1 MRTESDAELIEA
13 YAERDDQG
21 AFAEIVSRHGGMVY
35 RVCFRKLVNRHDA
48 EDASQA
54 VFMTLVKKSKQVK
67 WESSLA
73 KWIYTVARQTAL
85 FMARTRFRYVQ
96 KESAALK
103 IMASESYPQVTEH
116 DQETALEF
124 LDNELAALSAAQQEA
139 VILRY
144 MHGLSEKDAATM
156 AGCAP
161 NTLSCRAS
169 EGIAR
174 LRQRLVKRGC
184 ALGIPALI
192 AVLEAEAHAAIP
204 ETLIPSLLAVPKLA
218 AAGAAAGSG
227 AGSIITVM
235 EGTMKVMFMTKMKM
249 VVGGL
254 MAVALIGTVSVTAVF
269 KLHGKSSGA
278 KTVTSAEQKADL
290 SKKQSASSNLKK
302 KSAERNFPKEAEEAL
317 TEMKRHKNE
326 NTVFCFGDVM
336 REWAA
341 ANHDAAARWAEQLQE
356 EEIRNMALVKV
367 AVGWAHDDPDAA
379 AKWAEQFPA
388 SIRDLMLHSIA
399 REWARTDPEAA
410 ARWVVDKLPTG
421 MQALILRS
429 VVAEW
434 YEKDP
439 QVAAQWAEQLP
450 EGNVRNAALS
460 AVASG
465 KAPEDP
471 EAVAQWADEAV
482 AQWAEQLPKS
492 TRYETVNKAADK
504 MGKKNPEAMLRWVEL
519 LPKDL
524 HDYALYSG
532 VVGWAM
538 EDFEAARKWVEQLPE
553 GQRPFGIQEGMV
565 CSWASKMLSG
575 SDIDFEAL
583 KGWIE
588 QLPDGKVR
596 NLVINRM
603 APELVF
609 YKGNDAAMQWIETL
623 PEGDA
628 RNAALLSTIGTIA
641 GKNPEKATELLNAMP
656 EGEGE
661 AQARNQAM
669 VSIAIGWTK
678 KDLKKAVEVVMAL
691 PAGEEGPLYRQNAL
705 NNIVITLT
713 IRDPQAAVKLVET
726 LPDVKMIGDDLSAKN
741 IRDGGYFMVGQTW
754 GKGDLEAATRWV
766 EQMPEGDA
774 RCFAAQGVF
783 DSLFFGGVTSSTN
796 AKNWLKNTSLSE
808 SEKNKILRWLQS
820 TSRPQ

>member
-1 MRTESDAELIEA
+1 MRTENDAKLLKA
-13 YAERDDQG
+13 YAETNDEG
-21 AFAEIVSRHGGMVY
+21 AFDEIVSRHGTMVY
-35 RVCFRKLVNRHDA
+35 RACFRTLVNRHDA

-54 VFMTLVKKSKQVK
+54 VFMTLIKKSEKLCR
-67 WESSLA
+67 EGSLA
-73 KWIYTVARQTAL
+73 CWLYKVARQTAL
-85 FMARTRFRYVQ
+85 FMARTRARRGR
-96 KESAALK
+96 
-103 IMASESYPQVTEH
+103 M
-116 DQETALEF
+116 
-124 LDNELAALSAAQQEA
+124 ELAAPEVMGGLSHSQVNEKDQEVVLGFLDKELNALSVGQREA
-139 VILRY
+139 VILCY
-144 MHGLSEKDAATM
+144 LDGMNEKDAASI
-156 AGCAP
+156 AGCSYDAFRSR
-161 NTLSCRAS
+161 LGD
-169 EGIAR
+169 GISNLRKRLAR
-174 LRQRLVKRGC
+174 RGC
-184 ALGIPALI
+184 TFGVPALI
-192 AVLEAEAHAAIP
+192 GVLEVEAHAAVP

-218 AAGAAAGSG
+218 AAGAAAGTAS
-227 AGSIITVM
+227 ANIIFLM

-254 MAVALIGTVSVTAVF
+254 IVVVLIGTVSVTAVF

-278 KTVTSAEQKADL
+278 KSVTSAEQKADL

-471 EAVAQWADEAV
+471 EAVAQWA
-482 AQWAEQLPKS
+482 EQLPKS
-492 TRYETVNKAADK
+492 TRHETVMKAADK

-553 GQRPFGIQEGMV
+553 GQRPFGIEEGIV
-565 CSWASKMLSG
+565 RSWSIKMLSG
-575 SDIDFEAL
+575 PDIDFEAV
-583 KGWIE
+583 KGSIE

-596 NLVINRM
+596 NLVMNRM
-603 APELVF
+603 AQALVS

-628 RNAALLSTIGTIA
+628 RNAVLLSTIGTIA

-661 AQARNQAM
+661 ARNQAM
-669 VSIAIGWTK
+669 VSIAIGWTQ
-678 KDLKKAVEVVMAL
+678 KDLKKAVELAMAL
-691 PAGEEGPLYRQNAL
+691 PAREEGPLYRQNAL
-705 NNIVITLT
+705 NNIVSTLT
-713 IRDPQAAVKLVET
+713 IRDPQAAMKLVET
-726 LPDVKMIGDDLSAKN
+726 LPDVKMTESYSSAKN
-741 IRDGGYFMVGQTW
+741 IRDDGCFQVGRTW
-754 GKGDLEAATRWV
+754 GQRDLEAATRWV

-783 DSLFFGGVTSSTN
+783 ESLFAGVTSSTN

-820 TSRPQ
+820 SSHPK